1 MVCTMST
8 YGYSVVVV
16 QADCVVKGRVRVVG
30 GTHKVGAQ
38 ATGIEVIIID
48 NVGMQI

>member
-1 MVCTMST
+1 M
-8 YGYSVVVV
+8 VV

-38 ATGIEVIIID
+38 ATRIEVIIIIHN
-48 NVGMQI
+48 NVGVQI